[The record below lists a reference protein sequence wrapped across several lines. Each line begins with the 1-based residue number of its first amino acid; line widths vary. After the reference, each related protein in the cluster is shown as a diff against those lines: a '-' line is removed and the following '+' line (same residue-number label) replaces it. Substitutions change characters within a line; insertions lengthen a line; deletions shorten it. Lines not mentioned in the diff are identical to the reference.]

1 MKGKCWRILWPATPG
16 SRQRLN
22 KQTKQNIIIIIIIV
36 VINKIIRFQL
46 SALNVVFVIPE
57 NPIISTMPVFTL
69 GVIAH
74 LLLDWS
80 VESQSV

>member
-1 MKGKCWRILWPATPG
+1 
-16 SRQRLN
+16 
-22 KQTKQNIIIIIIIV
+22 
-36 VINKIIRFQL
+36 
-46 SALNVVFVIPE
+46 VVFVIPE